1 MARRKTKRLLSE
13 GEMRRF
19 MKLASISPMNEM
31 YGMAPGQRDEEE
43 EEEMPM
49 GDEMEV
55 SADEVEM
62 DVEEPAAD
70 LPAEEPA
77 MDDMEMDMEPAGEA
91 GMVDVEQF
99 MSALESALE
108 EVTGEEVSTE
118 MDLGDEKAPEEG
130 GEDEPAMDDMEM
142 SPEPVEDEEPMMDDE
157 EEPMMED
164 MDELAEAIARRV
176 RRKLAESR
184 RPAKREVSKKQTV
197 ERVANRV
204 MKRLDEEKKAKEN
217 LDKRADELTDRI
229 FKRLMKE
236 SR

>member
-31 YGMAPGQRDEEE
+31 YGMDPGQRDEEE
-43 EEEMPM
+43 EMDVSA
-49 GDEMEV
+49 DEMEV
-55 SADEVEM
+55 GE
-62 DVEEPAAD
+62 EEP
-70 LPAEEPA
+70 
-77 MDDMEMDMEPAGEA
+77 MDDMPEEEPMADMDMEPAGEA

-118 MDLGDEKAPEEG
+118 MDLGDEEAPEQG
-130 GEDEPAMDDMEM
+130 GDDIDMEM
-142 SPEPVEDEEPMMDDE
+142 SPEPAEDEMPMDEEPMMEAADE
-157 EEPMMED
+157 EVD
-164 MDELAEAIARRV
+164 DLAEAIARRV
-176 RRKLAESR
+176 RRKLSESR

-204 MKRLDEEKKAKEN
+204 MKRLQEEKKAKET
-217 LDKRADELTDRI
+217 LDKRADELTERI
-229 FKRLMKE
+229 FARLMKE

>member
-1 MARRKTKRLLSE
+1 MGIIMARRKKKRLLSE

-43 EEEMPM
+43 EMPM
-49 GDEMEV
+49 GDEEMEV
-55 SADEVEM
+55 SADEVEEVPM
-62 DVEEPAAD
+62 DDMP
-70 LPAEEPA
+70 EEPA
-77 MDDMEMDMEPAGEA
+77 MDDMEMDMEPAEEA

-118 MDLGDEKAPEEG
+118 MDLGDEEAPEQG
-130 GEDEPAMDDMEM
+130 GDEIDMEM

-184 RPAKREVSKKQTV
+184 R
-197 ERVANRV
+197 
-204 MKRLDEEKKAKEN
+204 
-217 LDKRADELTDRI
+217 
-229 FKRLMKE
+229 
-236 SR
+236 

>member
-43 EEEMPM
+43 EMPM
-49 GDEMEV
+49 GDEEMEV
-55 SADEVEM
+55 SADEVEEVPM
-62 DVEEPAAD
+62 DDMP
-70 LPAEEPA
+70 EEPA
-77 MDDMEMDMEPAGEA
+77 MDDMEMDVEPAGDA

-118 MDLGDEKAPEEG
+118 MDLGDEEAPEQG
-130 GEDEPAMDDMEM
+130 GDEIDMEM

-204 MKRLDEEKKAKEN
+204 MKRLDEEKKAKED

>member
-43 EEEMPM
+43 EMPM
-49 GDEMEV
+49 GDEEMDV
-55 SADEVEM
+55 SADEMEM
-62 DVEEPAAD
+62 GDEEVPMD
-70 LPAEEPA
+70 DMPEEPA

-118 MDLGDEKAPEEG
+118 MDLGDEEAPEEG
-130 GEDEPAMDDMEM
+130 GEEIDMEM
-142 SPEPVEDEEPMMDDE
+142 SPEPVEDEMPMGDE
-157 EEPMMED
+157 EEPMED
-164 MDELAEAIARRV
+164 EGEMDELA
-176 RRKLAESR
+176 S
-184 RPAKREVSKKQTV
+184 KRQ
-197 ERVANRV
+197 
-204 MKRLDEEKKAKEN
+204 RLLTA
-217 LDKRADELTDRI
+217 LQIEL
-229 FKRLMKE
+229 
-236 SR
+236 